1 MPAHT
6 PTTGR
11 DTEVLET
18 GVLEHG
24 ASETGA
30 ADDYLTYLDTLRDLG
45 SQGAEVNTALLQAHT
60 ADTPAA
66 RRQALTDLH
75 TRLRQMAATTNQ
87 VLGDWPDPDTSRP

>member
-11 DTEVLET
+11 DTDVIDT

-24 ASETGA
+24 TRETR

-45 SQGAEVNTALLQAHT
+45 NQGAEVNTALLQAHT

-66 RRQALTDLH
+66 RRQALTELH

-87 VLGDWPDPDTSRP
+87 VLGDWPDPDTNRP